1 MAAMSSG
8 RVFVDSP
15 APAERLGRGLLGPGI
30 FVGVAVV
37 VANALNAAFQI
48 ALARILDP
56 AEYSLLVALV
66 VITLIAAVPP
76 LAFQAAVAREVAVAL
91 DDERPG
97 DAGAALRGTVRALV
111 PWALAILALGGLAY
125 PVLDALGRGDAG
137 ATFATAGTI
146 SAALVIP
153 AVWGG
158 LQGARLFLVL
168 GLAHLTFAG
177 TRLGAG
183 LGIGLAGGGAAAV
196 MGGVA
201 AATAVTLLLTMLPL
215 RGLWRASVRSGARR
229 LATLPNAAAATGL
242 TLLTALASVDVLVAK
257 LAFPSATAGA
267 YGVAS
272 VGARVLLLVP
282 IGVTTVLFPRVAV
295 LRDRSRERRHLL
307 AGLGVVALLGAITT
321 AVLWACSDFLV
332 GHVFGHKYA
341 AAGPWLGPLSLAM
354 ALYALATV
362 YMYHFLSLARAR
374 FALVLV
380 GIFVAQLAAFAALHG
395 RPANLIGVQI
405 AAAAVTLATAEAW
418 YLARHR

>member
-1 MAAMSSG
+1 MEPSVPPVPTARA
-8 RVFVDSP
+8 
-15 APAERLGRGLLGPGI
+15 LLGPGL
-30 FVGVAVV
+30 FVGAAVV
-37 VANALNAAFQI
+37 VANALNAVFQV

-56 AEYSLLVALV
+56 SEYSLLVALV
-66 VITLIAAVPP
+66 VVTLIAAVPP

-91 DDERPG
+91 DAGRDGE
-97 DAGAALRGTVRALV
+97 AGASLRDTVRGLI
-111 PWALAILALGGLAY
+111 PWALAVLVVGAIGAGGLALG
-125 PVLDALGRGDAG
+125 GRGDAG
-137 ATFATAGTI
+137 ATVATAATI
-146 SAALVIP
+146 SGALVIP

-158 LQGARLFLVL
+158 LQGARLFVAL

-183 LGIGLAGGGAAAV
+183 LGIGLGGGGAAAV

-201 AATAVTLLLTMLPL
+201 AATVFTLALTLVPL
-215 RGLWRASVRSGARR
+215 RDLWRVAMRSGARR

-295 LRDRSRERRHLL
+295 LRDPARERRHLL
-307 AGLGVVALLGAITT
+307 VGLGVVASLGAVTT
-321 AVLWACSDFLV
+321 ALIWVFADELV
-332 GHVFGHKYA
+332 GRIFGSDYA
-341 AAGPWLGPLSLAM
+341 AAGSWLGPLSLAM
-354 ALYALATV
+354 AMYALATV
-362 YMYHFLSLARAR
+362 YVYHFLSLARTR

-380 GIFVAQLAAFAALHG
+380 GVFAAQLVAFAVLHG
-395 RPANLIGVQI
+395 RPAELVGVQI
-405 AAAAVTLATAEAW
+405 AAAAATVASAELW
-418 YLARHR
+418 YLARR

>member
-1 MAAMSSG
+1 
-8 RVFVDSP
+8 VEP
-15 APAERLGRGLLGPGI
+15 PPPLERSARALLGPGI
-30 FVGVAVV
+30 FVGFAVV
-37 VANALNAAFQI
+37 VANALNAVFQI

-91 DDERPG
+91 AEERPG
-97 DAGAALRGTVRALV
+97 DAGAALRDTVRGLA

-137 ATFATAGTI
+137 ATLATAGTI

-158 LQGARLFLVL
+158 LQGARLFVIL

-201 AATAVTLLLTMLPL
+201 GATALTLLLTTLPL
-215 RGLWRASVRSGARR
+215 RDLWRAAVRSGARR

-257 LAFPSATAGA
+257 LAFPPSTAGA

-307 AGLGVVALLGAITT
+307 AGLGVVAVLGAATT
-321 AVLWACSDFLV
+321 AILWGFAGPLV
-332 GHVFGHKYA
+332 RGIFGHKYA
-341 AAGPWLGPLSLAM
+341 AAVPWLGPLSLAM

-380 GIFVAQLAAFAALHG
+380 GVFVVQLILFAALHA
-395 RPANLIGVQI
+395 RPGELVAVQIGVAALSV
-405 AAAAVTLATAEAW
+405 AAAESW
-418 YLARHR
+418 YLWRH

>member
-1 MAAMSSG
+1 MEP
-8 RVFVDSP
+8 V
-15 APAERLGRGLLGPGI
+15 APPEPTARTLLGPGL
-30 FVGVAVV
+30 FVGIAVV
-37 VANALNAAFQI
+37 VANGLNAVFQV

-56 AEYSLLVALV
+56 PEYSLLVALV

-91 DDERPG
+91 DEGRPG
-97 DAGAALRGTVRALV
+97 DAGASLRDTVRGLL
-111 PWALAILALGGLAY
+111 PWALGALVAGGVAAGALAA
-125 PVLDALGRGDAG
+125 AGRGDVG
-137 ATFATAGTI
+137 ATVATAATI
-146 SAALVIP
+146 SGALVIP

-158 LQGARLFLVL
+158 LQGARLFIVL

-177 TRLGAG
+177 TRLAAG

-201 AATAVTLLLTMLPL
+201 GATVLTLAVTLLPL
-215 RGLWRASVRSGARR
+215 RELWRGAVRSGARR

-242 TLLTALASVDVLVAK
+242 TVLTALASVDVLVAK

-282 IGVTTVLFPRVAV
+282 IGVITVLFPRVAV
-295 LRDRSRERRHLL
+295 LRDPARERRHLL
-307 AGLGVVALLGAITT
+307 AGLGVVALLGAVTT
-321 AVLWACSDFLV
+321 AVLWGFADELITRI
-332 GHVFGHKYA
+332 FGSKYS
-341 AAGPWLGPLSLAM
+341 AAGSWLGPLSLAM

-362 YMYHFLSLARAR
+362 YVYHFLALARTR

-380 GIFVAQLAAFAALHG
+380 GIFAAQLVAFAVLHG
-395 RPANLIGVQI
+395 RPADLVGVQI
-405 AAAAVTLATAEAW
+405 AAAALTVAAAELW
-418 YLARHR
+418 YLVKH